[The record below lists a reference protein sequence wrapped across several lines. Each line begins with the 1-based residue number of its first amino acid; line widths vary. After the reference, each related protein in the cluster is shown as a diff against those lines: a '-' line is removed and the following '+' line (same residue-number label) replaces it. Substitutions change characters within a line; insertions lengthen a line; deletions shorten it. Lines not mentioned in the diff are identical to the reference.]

1 MSSRPATDAQ
11 AADEPQGPSLPRRA
25 DLRRGRARV
34 QAAGEQEVDAER
46 PLRRRHRRTATTPD
60 DAAPSRSEE
69 DGDGEGDGEGDR
81 EAQRAPAALTRR
93 ERRGGPGRR
102 VAVVVG
108 ALAAL
113 VVVAGLVLGVVG
125 VVAGGLVGG
134 LVSDGDG
141 EPLPASDPAA
151 PQPAAAL
158 DEQTTVLLAR
168 ADVDGGAATGAV
180 LLAVDADGTATASFV
195 PVSLLADV
203 PGFGNGV
210 ELLNALRDGGPALLG
225 ATVANLLG
233 IELDATA
240 VTTGSALA
248 ALLERTGGL
257 EVDVER
263 RLVVREPDG
272 DAVVRFEAGPQTLD
286 GERLAEYLRFREP
299 GETEV
304 STFVRQQ
311 QVVVALAEALRDPAV
326 LDAVLADGA
335 PQLEVAGD
343 RDAVRRVLAG
353 LADAAA
359 RSALQVPSLP
369 VQPVGGAG
377 DGGVTYVLPPA
388 AREAFVEQHLAGSRT
403 GGEEAAT
410 RVEVLN
416 GVGRPGVG
424 GDVAALLDGGGFRIE
439 RTENAASFDE
449 ERTLI
454 LVYDES
460 AASLEAAEAVR
471 DRLGVGTIQVSR
483 QPQSVV
489 ELTIVVGA
497 DFQAGAGLASVPE
510 PEQAT

>member
-1 MSSRPATDAQ
+1 MSAHHVADALAPDDQ
-11 AADEPQGPSLPRRA
+11 PGRALSRRA
-25 DLRRGRARV
+25 DLHRGRTRPPASPHRQTPDGVGEEVVHSAPGVLTRLQRNRGRRGR
-34 QAAGEQEVDAER
+34 
-46 PLRRRHRRTATTPD
+46 
-60 DAAPSRSEE
+60 RS
-69 DGDGEGDGEGDR
+69 
-81 EAQRAPAALTRR
+81 AL
-93 ERRGGPGRR
+93 
-102 VAVVVG
+102 
-108 ALAAL
+108 
-113 VVVAGLVLGVVG
+113 VVAGLGGLA
-125 VVAGGLVGG
+125 VVAGVGLGAVDFADLGG
-134 LVSDGDG
+134 SKPVPVT
-141 EPLPASDPAA
+141 EA
-151 PQPAAAL
+151 PVPAAL
-158 DEQTTVLLAR
+158 DRADQTTLLLAR
-168 ADVDGGAATGAV
+168 ADADGGGATGAV
-180 LLAVDADGTATASFV
+180 LMAVDADGTATASFV

-225 ATVANLLG
+225 ASVANLLG

-263 RLVVREPDG
+263 QLVVSGPDG
-272 DAVVRFEAGPQTLD
+272 DAQVRFEAGPQTLD

-311 QVVVALAEALRDPAV
+311 QVVLALVEALRDPAV

-335 PQLEVAGD
+335 PQLDVAGD
-343 RDAVRRVLAG
+343 RDAVRQVLAG
-353 LADAAA
+353 LADAAG
-359 RSALQVPSLP
+359 RSALQVRSLP
-369 VQPVGGAG
+369 VQPIGAAG
-377 DGGVTYVLPPA
+377 DGGVTYVLPPD
-388 AREAFVEQHLAGSRT
+388 AREAFVDEHLAASRT
-403 GGEEAAT
+403 GGEGGAT

-424 GDVAALLDGGGFRIE
+424 SDVAALLDGGGFRIE

-497 DFQAGAGLASVPE
+497 DFQAGAGLASVRE
-510 PEQAT
+510 PEQST